1 MEIKVEQKAKV
12 TIVTPV
18 GAIDA
23 QTVGEFTAILNQ
35 QLNAGQN
42 QLIAA
47 LSRVNFMS
55 SAGLRALLGTLKE
68 TRRSGG
74 DFRLAAI
81 QDNVRQVL
89 DMTGFSGILK
99 VFPTVD
105 ATVAS
110 FGG

>member
-1 MEIKVEQKAKV
+1 MEIKVEQKGKV
-12 TIVTPV
+12 MVITPI
-18 GAIDA
+18 GEIDA
-23 QTVGEFTAILNQ
+23 RTVGEFTMILNQ
-35 QLNAGQN
+35 HLQAGQN
-42 QLIAA
+42 RLIAD
-47 LSRVNFMS
+47 LSGVNFMS

-68 TRRSGG
+68 ARSSGG